1 MVTKVEIKKFRNF
14 ENVTFEIG
22 KLITLISGQNALG
35 KSTLLAMIG
44 NAFELKVKDGRP
56 LLQNQFRTEFS
67 EIIKLSKHYDL
78 DKAKKEEWEYTICFR
93 NDNYD
98 DYRKTRLYYN
108 KNHDRI
114 RITPRGKLPNG
125 KQTSAKIKWP
135 VLYLGL
141 SRLYP
146 IGETR
151 KNELY
156 IKNGPKLNEE
166 DIKWYQEN
174 YNNIL
179 SLHLEHENYKQIN
192 YKNLKFKKTLGHETK
207 YYDFLTNSAGQDNLS
222 QIIMAVLSF
231 KKLRETYENYKGGIL
246 LIDELDAT
254 LHPSAQ
260 IELLDFLKKES
271 KKLNLQIIATTH
283 SLVLIETFLK
293 KYVNSCG
300 DNCQQPFPYKLVY
313 LKRIGDIKASNID
326 IDSYEKIEAILKNEA
341 YAKKEEEKERKKIR
355 IFSEDAEARW
365 LIKKLLKD
373 YLDYVKLLE
382 MSQGSDS
389 LIEIRKYIEEIF
401 YDSIIIFDSDVK
413 KKEKFEEIKNKYDN
427 ILVLPGNENENPELV
442 IYNYL
447 NSLNPD
453 DEIFERAQKF
463 NEIHFDYILF
473 KNKTFDKFKKNI
485 QGEKNDDRI
494 LEKRWF
500 NHFKQVFDTI
510 NLFERWKEDNKDVV
524 DEFVDEFIRVYNN
537 LATLNNLP
545 KIKRK

>member
-14 ENVTFEIG
+14 ENISFDLG
-22 KLITLISGQNALG
+22 KYITLISGQNALG

-44 NAFELKVKDGRP
+44 NAFELKVKEGRP
-56 LLQNQFRTEFS
+56 ILQKQFRAEFS
-67 EIIKLSKHYDL
+67 EIIKLSKTFDL
-78 DKAKKEEWEYTICFR
+78 DRAKKENWEYVIHFM
-93 NDNYD
+93 NNGYN

-108 KNHDRI
+108 KEKDRI
-114 RITPRGKLPNG
+114 RITPRGKLPDG

-146 IGETR
+146 IGETQ
-151 KNELY
+151 KNELS
-156 IKNGPKLNEE
+156 IKNNPKLNEE

-174 YNNIL
+174 YNSIL
-179 SLHLEHENYKQIN
+179 SLYLEHKNYKQIN
-192 YKNLKFKKTLGHETK
+192 YKNLRFKKTLGHETE

-231 KKLRETYENYKGGIL
+231 KKLRETYEDYKGGIL

-283 SLVLIETFLK
+283 SLVLIETFLR
-293 KYVNSCG
+293 KYVNNCG

-313 LKRIGDIKASNID
+313 LKRIGDIEASNVD
-326 IDSYEKIEAILKNEA
+326 IDSYEKIEAILKNEM
-341 YAKKEEEKERKKIR
+341 YIKPKKKIR
-355 IFSEDAEARW
+355 IFSEDEEARW
-365 LIKKLLKD
+365 FIKHLLKD
-373 YLDYVKLLE
+373 YLDYIEILD
-382 MSQGSDS
+382 MSLGSDE

-401 YDSIIIFDSDVK
+401 YDSIIIFDSDIK
-413 KKEKFEEIKNKYDN
+413 KKKAFKDIQNKYNN

-447 NSLNPD
+447 NSLDPK
-453 DEIFERAQKF
+453 DELFERAQKHKD
-463 NEIHFDYILF
+463 IHFDYTVF
-473 KNKTFDKFKKNI
+473 KTYNTFDKFKSHREENK
-485 QGEKNDDRI
+485 DRN
-494 LEKRWF
+494 LQKRWF
-500 NHFKQVFDTI
+500 NHFKQIFDTI

-524 DEFVDEFIRVYNN
+524 EEFIDEFIRAYNN

-545 KIKRK
+545 KINKK